1 MAENTPITVYTA
13 ECIGNAANC
22 LYPNEVKIT
31 DELSAKLA
39 FSTDMVCA
47 RYKNNYR
54 NTANFEVAN
63 ALPGDCDND
72 HSEIAADWVTPED
85 IADLFADVPYV
96 LHYSRHHMK
105 PKGEK
110 SARPRFHIVFLIDP
124 ERDADRYT
132 ALKRSLLAAFP
143 FFDANAMDA
152 ARFLFGTEDPQV
164 IYHPGTITLNA
175 FLDDLENKQAFA
187 NMGHTIPE
195 GSRNSTMSRIGARII
210 KRYGDTPE
218 AKELF
223 LQAAGQCSPPLEDR
237 ELESIWAGKQRL
249 YAKMCNQPGYIP
261 PDAYNSTGPV
271 VWDTPIPFDEY
282 DLPTFPVDALPEVIR
297 RYVLAVAESTQTSV
311 DMAAVEALGVVSLCS
326 QGKYFI
332 RGNADWAEPLNT
344 YTVVILPPAER
355 KSSVLSMMIRPVEV
369 FEKLENERRSP
380 EIVKSQMELSKL
392 EKEKRSLVERA
403 SKGKATEADI
413 KNKAKEIA
421 EYEPVKP
428 LRLFV
433 DDVTS
438 EKLTSV
444 LAENNGCAA
453 VVSAEGGI
461 FDIISGLYSRNVNID
476 VFLKGHSGD
485 TIRVDRIGRAS
496 ESIIHPALT
505 MVLAVQP
512 EVLNGLMSNN
522 TFRGRGLTARFLYS
536 MPKSTVG
543 SRSFSTEPIPE
554 GVRVRYQDLIEAIL
568 SSDNEQQPISLDD
581 GAEEVLET
589 LFNEVEGRLKGDLAE
604 IPDWAGKF
612 VGSVLR
618 ISGILHVMKY
628 PKDSMFDSVD
638 RETIFDDYL
647 AGKGVT
653 AIAKRLNESGYA
665 TQSGCVFHKSAVERI
680 LRNYAYTG
688 NLLLQTKFRENHL
701 TKVTRKNQGE
711 LPRYHATDTHEAIIP
726 PETFNAVQAEIRR
739 RKEKY
744 APTKPPQTSPF
755 TGLITCA
762 ICGKHYRRKTT
773 ATGPVWICSTYN
785 SYGKSYCPSKAIP
798 EEKLMQTAALVGH
811 TGEITAITAYN
822 DNLLEFTLKD
832 GTSAVKRW
840 QDRSRAESWTAEM
853 RRAAGEKTR
862 ERKQCHV
869 ES

>member
-1 MAENTPITVYTA
+1 MAENTPITIYTA
-13 ECIGNAANC
+13 DCIGNAANC

-31 DELSAKLA
+31 DDFSAKLA

-85 IADLFADVPYV
+85 IAEFFVDVPYV
-96 LHYSRHHMK
+96 LHFSRHHEK

-110 SARPRFHIVFLIDP
+110 GPRPRFHIVFRIDP
-124 ERDADRYT
+124 EQDADRYT
-132 ALKRSLLAAFP
+132 ALKKRLLAVFP
-143 FFDANAMDA
+143 FFDANATDA

-164 IYHPGTITLNA
+164 IYHPGTISLNA
-175 FLDDLENKQAFA
+175 FLDDRENEQAFA
-187 NMGHTIPE
+187 DLGRTIPE
-195 GSRNSTMSRIGARII
+195 GSRNSTMSQIGAKII

-218 AKELF
+218 AKNLF
-223 LQAAGQCSPPLEDR
+223 LQAAEQCTPPLDEQ
-237 ELESIWAGKQRL
+237 ELENIWAGKQKL
-249 YAKMCNQPGYIP
+249 YAKMRKQPGYIL
-261 PDAYNSTGPV
+261 PDAYNAADAV

-282 DLPTFPVDALPEVIR
+282 DLPVFSVDALPETVR

-332 RGNADWAEPLNT
+332 RGNADWVEPLNI

-355 KSSVLSMMIRPVEV
+355 KSSVLTMMIRPVEEY
-369 FEKLENERRSP
+369 EKEENSRRNAGII
-380 EIVKSQMELSKL
+380 ESQMVLSRL

-403 SKGKATEADI
+403 SKGKATEEEVRA
-413 KNKAKEIA
+413 KAAEIA
-421 EYEPVKP
+421 KYEPIKP

-444 LAENNGCAA
+444 LAENKGCAA

-522 TFRGRGLTARFLYS
+522 TFRGRGLTARFLYA

-543 SRSFSTEPIPE
+543 SRSFSTKPIPE
-554 GVRVRYQDLIEAIL
+554 GVRARYQALIETIL
-568 SSDNEQQPISLDD
+568 SSDNEQEPISLDD
-581 GAEEVLET
+581 SAREVLED
-589 LFNEVEGRLKGDLAE
+589 LFNEIEGRLKGDLAE
-604 IPDWAGKF
+604 ISDWAGKF
-612 VGSVLR
+612 VGAVLR

-638 RETIFDDYL
+638 RETMENAVAIGRYFLAHAKAAYSLMGADTVNKDAQYLLSFIKRERLTEFSRRDAMRLCRSFKTADSMQPVLNRLCEYGYL
-647 AGKGVT
+647 AVKPQEPVSGIGRRPSEVYVT
-653 AIAKRLNESGYA
+653 NPVALN
-665 TQSGCVFHKSAVERI
+665 T
-680 LRNYAYTG
+680 
-688 NLLLQTKFRENHL
+688 
-701 TKVTRKNQGE
+701 
-711 LPRYHATDTHEAIIP
+711 
-726 PETFNAVQAEIRR
+726 
-739 RKEKY
+739 
-744 APTKPPQTSPF
+744 
-755 TGLITCA
+755 
-762 ICGKHYRRKTT
+762 
-773 ATGPVWICSTYN
+773 
-785 SYGKSYCPSKAIP
+785 
-798 EEKLMQTAALVGH
+798 
-811 TGEITAITAYN
+811 
-822 DNLLEFTLKD
+822 
-832 GTSAVKRW
+832 
-840 QDRSRAESWTAEM
+840 
-853 RRAAGEKTR
+853 
-862 ERKQCHV
+862 
-869 ES
+869 

>member
-1 MAENTPITVYTA
+1 
-13 ECIGNAANC
+13 
-22 LYPNEVKIT
+22 
-31 DELSAKLA
+31 
-39 FSTDMVCA
+39 
-47 RYKNNYR
+47 
-54 NTANFEVAN
+54 
-63 ALPGDCDND
+63 
-72 HSEIAADWVTPED
+72 
-85 IADLFADVPYV
+85 
-96 LHYSRHHMK
+96 MK

-132 ALKRSLLAAFP
+132 ALKQRLLAAFP

-175 FLDDLENKQAFA
+175 FLNDLEEEQAFA
-187 NMGHTIPE
+187 ELGRTITE
-195 GSRNSTMSRIGARII
+195 GIRNSTMSRIGARII

-223 LQAAGQCSPPLEDR
+223 LQAAEQCSPPLEDR

-369 FEKLENERRSP
+369 FEKTENERRSP

-403 SKGKATEADI
+403 SK
-413 KNKAKEIA
+413 
-421 EYEPVKP
+421 
-428 LRLFV
+428 
-433 DDVTS
+433 
-438 EKLTSV
+438 
-444 LAENNGCAA
+444 
-453 VVSAEGGI
+453 
-461 FDIISGLYSRNVNID
+461 
-476 VFLKGHSGD
+476 
-485 TIRVDRIGRAS
+485 
-496 ESIIHPALT
+496 
-505 MVLAVQP
+505 
-512 EVLNGLMSNN
+512 
-522 TFRGRGLTARFLYS
+522 
-536 MPKSTVG
+536 
-543 SRSFSTEPIPE
+543 
-554 GVRVRYQDLIEAIL
+554 
-568 SSDNEQQPISLDD
+568 
-581 GAEEVLET
+581 
-589 LFNEVEGRLKGDLAE
+589 
-604 IPDWAGKF
+604 
-612 VGSVLR
+612 
-618 ISGILHVMKY
+618 
-628 PKDSMFDSVD
+628 
-638 RETIFDDYL
+638 
-647 AGKGVT
+647 
-653 AIAKRLNESGYA
+653 
-665 TQSGCVFHKSAVERI
+665 
-680 LRNYAYTG
+680 
-688 NLLLQTKFRENHL
+688 
-701 TKVTRKNQGE
+701 
-711 LPRYHATDTHEAIIP
+711 
-726 PETFNAVQAEIRR
+726 
-739 RKEKY
+739 
-744 APTKPPQTSPF
+744 
-755 TGLITCA
+755 
-762 ICGKHYRRKTT
+762 RRKTT

-785 SYGKSYCPSKAIP
+785 SYGKSCCPSKAIP

-811 TGEITAITAYN
+811 TGEITAITAHN

-832 GTSAVKRW
+832 GTNAVKRW

-862 ERKQCHV
+862 ERKLRHA

>member
-1 MAENTPITVYTA
+1 MVENTPITVYTA

-31 DELSAKLA
+31 DDFSAKLA
-39 FSTDMVCA
+39 FATDMVCA

-85 IADLFADVPYV
+85 IADLFANVPYV

-124 ERDADRYT
+124 EQDADRYT
-132 ALKRSLLAAFP
+132 ALKQRLLEAFP

-164 IYHPGTITLNA
+164 IYHPGATPLNE
-175 FLDDLENKQAFA
+175 FLDDLENEQAFA
-187 NMGHTIPE
+187 NMGHAIPE

-210 KRYGDTPE
+210 KRHGDTLK

-223 LQAAGQCSPPLEDR
+223 LQAAEQCIPPLEGR

-249 YAKMCNQPGYIP
+249 YAKICKQPGYVP
-261 PDAYNSTGPV
+261 PDAYNSAGPV

-332 RGNADWAEPLNT
+332 RGYADWAEPLNT
-344 YTVVILPPAER
+344 YTVVILSPAER
-355 KSSVLSMMIRPVEV
+355 KSSVLSMMIRPVEL
-369 FEKLENERRSP
+369 FESAENTRRGP
-380 EIVKSQMELSKL
+380 EIVKSQMELSRL

-403 SKGKATEADI
+403 SKGKATEEEVRA
-413 KNKAKEIA
+413 KAAEIA
-421 EYEPVKP
+421 KYEPIKP

-444 LAENNGCAA
+444 LAENKGRAA

-496 ESIIHPALT
+496 ESIIHPALS

-543 SRSFSTEPIPE
+543 SRSFSTKPIPE
-554 GVRVRYQDLIEAIL
+554 GVRARYQALIETIL
-568 SSDNEQQPISLDD
+568 SSDNEQEPISLDD
-581 GAEEVLET
+581 GAREVLED
-589 LFNEVEGRLKGDLAE
+589 LFNEIEGRLKGDLAE
-604 IPDWAGKF
+604 ISDWAGKF
-612 VGSVLR
+612 VGAVLR

-628 PKDSMFDSVD
+628 PKDSMFDAVD
-638 RETIFDDYL
+638 RETMEHAVIIGRYFL
-647 AGKGVT
+647 AHAKAAYSLMGADTVNKDAQHLLSFIKRERLAEFSRRDAMRLCRSFKT
-653 AIAKRLNESGYA
+653 ADSLQPVLNRLCEYGYIAVKP
-665 TQSGCVFHKSAVERI
+665 V
-680 LRNYAYTG
+680 
-688 NLLLQTKFRENHL
+688 
-701 TKVTRKNQGE
+701 
-711 LPRYHATDTHEAIIP
+711 P
-726 PETFNAVQAEIRR
+726 P
-739 RKEKY
+739 
-744 APTKPPQTSPF
+744 
-755 TGLITCA
+755 
-762 ICGKHYRRKTT
+762 
-773 ATGPVWICSTYN
+773 
-785 SYGKSYCPSKAIP
+785 SYGPGRKPSD
-798 EEKLMQTAALVGH
+798 TYLVNPAVWESAD
-811 TGEITAITAYN
+811 GE
-822 DNLLEFTLKD
+822 
-832 GTSAVKRW
+832 G
-840 QDRSRAESWTAEM
+840 RS
-853 RRAAGEKTR
+853 
-862 ERKQCHV
+862 
-869 ES
+869 

>member
-1 MAENTPITVYTA
+1 MVENTPITVYTA

-31 DELSAKLA
+31 DDFSAKLA
-39 FSTDMVCA
+39 FATDMVCA

-85 IADLFADVPYV
+85 IADLFANVPYV

-124 ERDADRYT
+124 EQDADRYT
-132 ALKRSLLAAFP
+132 ALKQRLLEAFP

-164 IYHPGTITLNA
+164 IYHPGATPLNE
-175 FLDDLENKQAFA
+175 FLDDLENEQAFA
-187 NMGHTIPE
+187 NMGHAIPE

-210 KRYGDTPE
+210 KRHGDTLK

-223 LQAAGQCSPPLEDR
+223 LQAAEQCIPPLEGR

-249 YAKMCNQPGYIP
+249 YAKICKQPGYVP
-261 PDAYNSTGPV
+261 PDAYNSAGPV

-344 YTVVILPPAER
+344 YTVVILSPAER
-355 KSSVLSMMIRPVEV
+355 KPSVLSMMIRPVEL
-369 FEKLENERRSP
+369 FESAENTRRGP
-380 EIVKSQMELSKL
+380 EIVKSQMELSRL

-403 SKGKATEADI
+403 SKGKATEEEVRA
-413 KNKAKEIA
+413 KAAEIA
-421 EYEPVKP
+421 KYEPIKP

-444 LAENNGCAA
+444 LAENKGRAA

-496 ESIIHPALT
+496 ESIIHPALS

-543 SRSFSTEPIPE
+543 SRSFSTKPIPE
-554 GVRVRYQDLIEAIL
+554 GVRARYQALIETIL
-568 SSDNEQQPISLDD
+568 SSDNEQEPISLDD
-581 GAEEVLET
+581 GAREVLED
-589 LFNEVEGRLKGDLAE
+589 LFNEIEGRLKGDLAE
-604 IPDWAGKF
+604 ISDWAGKF
-612 VGSVLR
+612 VGAVLR

-628 PKDSMFDSVD
+628 PKDSMFDAVD
-638 RETIFDDYL
+638 RETMEHAVIIGRYFL
-647 AGKGVT
+647 AHAKAAYSLMGADTVNKD
-653 AIAKRLNESGYA
+653 AQHLLPFIKRKRLAEFSRRDAMRLCRSFKTADSLQPVLNRLCEYGY
-665 TQSGCVFHKSAVERI
+665 I
-680 LRNYAYTG
+680 
-688 NLLLQTKFRENHL
+688 
-701 TKVTRKNQGE
+701 
-711 LPRYHATDTHEAIIP
+711 
-726 PETFNAVQAEIRR
+726 
-739 RKEKY
+739 
-744 APTKPPQTSPF
+744 
-755 TGLITCA
+755 
-762 ICGKHYRRKTT
+762 
-773 ATGPVWICSTYN
+773 
-785 SYGKSYCPSKAIP
+785 
-798 EEKLMQTAALVGH
+798 
-811 TGEITAITAYN
+811 
-822 DNLLEFTLKD
+822 
-832 GTSAVKRW
+832 AVKP
-840 QDRSRAESWTAEM
+840 QELVSGIG
-853 RRAAGEKTR
+853 RRPSEIYVTNPAVLNT
-862 ERKQCHV
+862 
-869 ES
+869 